1 MIEDITSKHL
11 VRLYR
16 GDYDTLARLRPDSK
30 PNTVIRELVRQYIAS
45 LQEELGHVQS
55 NGR

>member
-1 MIEDITSKHL
+1 MIEDTTTKHL

-45 LQEELGHVQS
+45 LQEEMDNVKS
-55 NGR
+55 NRR

>member
-1 MIEDITSKHL
+1 MIEDITTKHL

-30 PNTVIRELVRQYIAS
+30 PNTVIRELIHQYIVS
-45 LQEELGHVQS
+45 LQEEMGNVQS
-55 NGR
+55 NRG